1 MTSSLE
7 TSLMLS
13 EYDFNPSPNAPTPTP
28 IAAAAA
34 PPSAINSTAAPI
46 IPNST
51 AKPARSKGI
60 VIISFVVKSFVVFA

>member
-51 AKPARSKGI
+51 AKPASSNGI
-60 VIISFVVKSFVVFA
+60 VTRSLVFKSLVDFE